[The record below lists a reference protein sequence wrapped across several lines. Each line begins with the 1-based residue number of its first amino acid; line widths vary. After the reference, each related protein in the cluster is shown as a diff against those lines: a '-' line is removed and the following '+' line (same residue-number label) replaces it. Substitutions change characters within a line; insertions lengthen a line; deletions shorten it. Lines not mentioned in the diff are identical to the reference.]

1 MKNRRVWIIILA
13 LVFAIF
19 YGCGSKGDKV
29 QDTAE
34 DIGRILTADADET
47 DAKEAAVNEPILLD
61 FVDAYGEMHQ
71 MEVNPNVAPNVYDKK
86 AFVHNGSGMSYG
98 GDDYSYRLG
107 IDVSHYQGEIDW
119 EKVKASGIEFV
130 FIRLGYRGYGEEGVL
145 KEDTNFEKNIQ
156 GARSAGLDVG
166 VYFFAQAVNEK
177 EAIEEAQFVLDSLL
191 EYDLQMPVVYDPE
204 SILHE
209 EARTDHVTG
218 EQFTKNT
225 KEFCET
231 IEEAGYDAMIYCNML
246 WQADKLDL
254 TELSE
259 YPIWYADYEEYPQT
273 PYHFEIWQYSSEGTV
288 DGIQGNVDL
297 NIQMIKK

>member
-1 MKNRRVWIIILA
+1 MAMVLA
-13 LVFAIF
+13 VF
-19 YGCGSKGDKV
+19 YGCGSQADKV

-34 DIGRILTADADET
+34 DIGRILTADADEM
-47 DAKEAAVNEPILLD
+47 DAQEGLADEPVVLD
-61 FVDAYGEMHQ
+61 FVDTYGETHQ
-71 MEVNPNVAPNVYDKK
+71 MKVNPNVAPNVYNKK

-98 GDDYSYRLG
+98 GEDYNYRLG

-145 KEDTNFEKNIQ
+145 KEDSNFEKNIQ

-191 EYDLQMPVVYDPE
+191 EYNLQMPVVYDPE

-225 KEFCET
+225 KAFCET

-273 PYHFEIWQYSSEGTV
+273 PYHFEIWQYSNEGTV

-297 NIQMIKK
+297 NIQMITK

>member
-1 MKNRRVWIIILA
+1 MIMAMVLA
-13 LVFAIF
+13 VF
-19 YGCGSKGDKV
+19 YGCGSQADKV

-34 DIGRILTADADET
+34 DIGRILTADADEM
-47 DAKEAAVNEPILLD
+47 DAQKGLADEPIVLD
-61 FVDAYGEMHQ
+61 FVDAYGETHQ
-71 MEVNPNVAPNVYDKK
+71 MKVNPNVAPNVYDKK

-98 GDDYSYRLG
+98 GEDYNYRLG

-191 EYDLQMPVVYDPE
+191 EYNLQMPVVYDPE

-209 EARTDHVTG
+209 EAKTDHVTG

-225 KEFCET
+225 KAFCET

-273 PYHFEIWQYSSEGTV
+273 PYHFDIWQYSSEGTV

>member
-1 MKNRRVWIIILA
+1 MKNKRVWIIIMAMILA
-13 LVFAIF
+13 VF
-19 YGCGSKGDKV
+19 YGCGNHDEEAQKA
-29 QDTAE
+29 AE
-34 DIGRILTADADET
+34 EIGELLTADADET
-47 DAKEAAVNEPILLD
+47 DAKKAADEPVKLE
-61 FVDAYGEMHQ
+61 FVDAYGELHQ
-71 MEVNPNVAPNVYDKK
+71 MEVNPDVVPNPYEKK
-86 AFVHNGSGMSYG
+86 AFLHNGDGMSYG
-98 GDDYSYRLG
+98 DEGYDYRLG

-130 FIRLGYRGYGEEGVL
+130 FIRLGFRGYGQDGTL
-145 KEDTNFEKNIQ
+145 KLDTNFEKNIQ
-156 GARSAGLDVG
+156 GARAAGLDVG
-166 VYFFAQAVNEK
+166 VYFFAQAINEK
-177 EAIEEAQFVLDSLL
+177 EAVKEAEFVLENLL

-225 KEFCET
+225 KAFCET

-273 PYHFEIWQYSSEGTV
+273 PYHFEIWQYSNEGTV
-288 DGIQGNVDL
+288 DGILGNVDL